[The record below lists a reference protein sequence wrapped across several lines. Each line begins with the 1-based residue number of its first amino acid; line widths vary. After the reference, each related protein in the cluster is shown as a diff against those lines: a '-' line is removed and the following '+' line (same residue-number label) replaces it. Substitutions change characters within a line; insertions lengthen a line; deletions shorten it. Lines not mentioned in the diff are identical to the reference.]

1 MMGVTGSPPHLQHMQ
16 HQQQQQIMGMNG
28 SAQNVAMMKMMQQQ
42 HSASRS
48 GSPQMLAHHGHGVVG
63 GVDPNAAL
71 VMQQLNQMNNIHA
84 MAHQMHH
91 DLPPPPPIPAEQL
104 SPPNVAPPPPPPPPP
119 MLDSPPKKMMM
130 GNGDAQMGNGG
141 LGLQAQMSKVTLQ
154 KKVVPQQQ
162 HTDTRSDLMK
172 AIRDGE

>member
-1 MMGVTGSPPHLQHMQ
+1 M
-16 HQQQQQIMGMNG
+16 
-28 SAQNVAMMKMMQQQ
+28 AMMKMMGQQQ
-42 HSASRS
+42 QSRT
-48 GSPQMLAHHGHGVVG
+48 GSPQMVAHHPHGGVPP

-119 MLDSPPKKMMM
+119 LLDSPRKGMMM
-130 GNGDAQMGNGG
+130 GNGGAAVLANGG

-154 KKVVPQQQ
+154 KKSVQPQQN
-162 HTDTRSDLMK
+162 TDTRSDLMK
-172 AIRDGE
+172 AIRDGEWWGGI